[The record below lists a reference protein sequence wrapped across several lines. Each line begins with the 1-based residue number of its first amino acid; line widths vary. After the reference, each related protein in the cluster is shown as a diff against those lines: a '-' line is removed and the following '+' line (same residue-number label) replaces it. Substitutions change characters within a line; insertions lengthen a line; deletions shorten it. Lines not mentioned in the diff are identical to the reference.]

1 MALDTIRVL
10 AGMQVAP
17 RELAPRTSSTSAPLR
32 FQWAG
37 VLGSAT
43 IASVAWDIAPAGPS
57 LTEVDHTTDD
67 SQTAVA
73 TLSTLEGDTDY
84 SITCTVTDSTG
95 AIRQARCTVWC
106 QPDVTS

>member
-1 MALDTIRVL
+1 MALDVIRVL
-10 AGMQVAP
+10 AGMQVSP
-17 RELAPRTSSTSAPLR
+17 RELAPRTSATSAQLR

-43 IASVAWDIAPAGPS
+43 LSSVAWAISPDGPTI
-57 LTEVDHTTDD
+57 TEVDHTTDS

-73 TLSTLEGDTDY
+73 TLSDLEGETEY
-84 SITCTVTDSTG
+84 TITCTATG
-95 AIRQARCTVWC
+95 SDGSIREARCSVWC